1 MSLPAASQ
9 EQQAPRARI
18 LIVEDDLDAAQA
30 LEALLQ
36 MEGYEVRT
44 APNGAEGLAV
54 AAQFDPHIVLLDLHL
69 PVVHGVEVAQH
80 LRVNEHC
87 MRRVIIGITGLS
99 SAYPEN
105 AQAFDH
111 KLSKPIDADRLFSL
125 LRQEWRE
132 RFEDSPFAF

>member
-1 MSLPAASQ
+1 MSLHVVSQ
-9 EQQAPRARI
+9 EQAPRARI
-18 LIVEDDLDAAQA
+18 LIVEDDLDGAQA

-69 PVVHGVEVAQH
+69 PVVHGVAVAQH
-80 LRVNEHC
+80 LRVNEHA

-99 SAYPEN
+99 SAYPAD

-111 KLSKPIDADRLFSL
+111 KLSKPIDAEQLFSL

>member
-1 MSLPAASQ
+1 MPLHADTTRN
-9 EQQAPRARI
+9 EPRARI
-18 LIVEDDLDAAQA
+18 LIVEDDEDGALA

-36 MEGYEVRT
+36 LEGYDVRT

-54 AAQFDPHIVLLDLHL
+54 AADFDPHIVLLDLHL

-80 LRVNEHC
+80 LRVNEHA

-99 SAYPEN
+99 SAYPAN

-111 KLSKPIDADRLFSL
+111 KLSKPIDPEQLFSL
-125 LRQEWRE
+125 LRHEWSE
-132 RFEDSPFAF
+132 RFEHSPYAF